1 MIMIMTMMMMIVMK
15 TMRSFNITNMTTLLL
30 AVSLLIISVKG
41 VVIPETSP
49 IDYQTKRW
57 TDFKRA
63 IKWSD
68 YPLGYSPEFRRHYS
82 SYEQKPYFNDYP
94 I

>member
-1 MIMIMTMMMMIVMK
+1 MIQY
-15 TMRSFNITNMTTLLL
+15 FNVVTSNNLVLLL
-30 AVSLLIISVKG
+30 QNLSSSKEVNVIETLVIHALIISA
-41 VVIPETSP
+41 SP
-49 IDYQTKRW
+49 IDSQSKRW

-63 IKWSD
+63 IRWSD

-82 SYEQKPYFNDYP
+82 SYEQRPYYNDLP

>member
-1 MIMIMTMMMMIVMK
+1 MIMTMTIIMMMIMK
-15 TMRSFNITNMTTLLL
+15 TMRSFNNTKMITLLL
-30 AVSLLIISVKG
+30 TVSLLVISVKG
-41 VVIPETSP
+41 VVIPEASP
-49 IDYQTKRW
+49 IDSQSKRW

-63 IKWSD
+63 IRWSD

-82 SYEQKPYFNDYP
+82 SYEQRPYFNDLP